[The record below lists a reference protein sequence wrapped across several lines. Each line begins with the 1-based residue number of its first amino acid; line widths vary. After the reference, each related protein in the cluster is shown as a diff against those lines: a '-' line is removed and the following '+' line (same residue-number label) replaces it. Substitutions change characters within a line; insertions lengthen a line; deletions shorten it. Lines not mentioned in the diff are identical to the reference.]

1 MQAFSHQVA
10 TFRNSTYHLLIFS
23 NANSKW
29 QLVNKIPFYIIYY
42 LTLPHGAV
50 LSNLDDS
57 YGIVSLCVSRV
68 LQMAVVCSEGL
79 ELKWLIFFT
88 PVYLYMYLFAVFIK
102 GAYVFN
108 RLRVPPSVC
117 MGIQN
122 ITVGDC
128 EWINVFW
135 NNMRAY

>member
-1 MQAFSHQVA
+1 
-10 TFRNSTYHLLIFS
+10 
-23 NANSKW
+23 
-29 QLVNKIPFYIIYY
+29 
-42 LTLPHGAV
+42 
-50 LSNLDDS
+50 
-57 YGIVSLCVSRV
+57 
-68 LQMAVVCSEGL
+68 
-79 ELKWLIFFT
+79 
-88 PVYLYMYLFAVFIK
+88 MYLFAVFIK

-122 ITVGDC
+122 ITEGDC